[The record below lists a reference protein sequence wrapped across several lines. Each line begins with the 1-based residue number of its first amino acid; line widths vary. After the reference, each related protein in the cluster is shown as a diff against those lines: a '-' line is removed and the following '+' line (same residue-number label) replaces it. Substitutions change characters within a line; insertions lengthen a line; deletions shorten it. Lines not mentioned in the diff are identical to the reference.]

1 MFEKCFL
8 IIGDFNLIFY
18 ELIFHIF
25 FPFLKLNLLVKVLW
39 ASQVDLVLKNPP
51 FNAGEIRDSDPWME
65 KALSLLRKWFL
76 CHRSLCCFSHYA
88 VRFLLFCVL
97 FRNLTCLCC
106 QVCQS
111 CLFIVSEFYV
121 TLGKLSA
128 PLQRLFEFHSFFTN

>member
-39 ASQVDLVLKNPP
+39 ASQVDLVLKKPP

-65 KALSLLRKWFL
+65 KALSLLRK
-76 CHRSLCCFSHYA
+76 
-88 VRFLLFCVL
+88 
-97 FRNLTCLCC
+97 
-106 QVCQS
+106 
-111 CLFIVSEFYV
+111 
-121 TLGKLSA
+121 
-128 PLQRLFEFHSFFTN
+128 